1 MGYTVFGS
9 GGGGTVDLVARG
21 GVDAIAANPNEL
33 IPPNGSIFAA
43 GFLWTNKT
51 ASPIAVPAVISEANM
66 LGALFTQGLQ
76 GASATAKIRYT
87 ANGIISDTDHHA
99 ILDGV
104 TAMVITATTAERRI
118 TLYNA
123 GTAPVSIVDTSGAQF
138 IVTNH
143 ANPIF
148 TQASTDSTIVI
159 NQSHRDGTLVFDGV
173 SWEFIK

>member
-1 MGYTVFGS
+1 MGYTVFAS

-21 GVDAIAANPNEL
+21 GIDAIAANPNEL
-33 IPPNGSIFAA
+33 IPPNGSVFAA
-43 GFLWTNKT
+43 GFLWTNET
-51 ASPIAVPAVISEANM
+51 ASPKAVPAVISETSM
-66 LGALFTQGLQ
+66 TGALFTQGLP
-76 GASATAKIRYT
+76 GTASTTQVRYT
-87 ANGIISDTDHHA
+87 ANGIISDIDHHA

-138 IVTNH
+138 IVTNP

-173 SWEFIK
+173 AWEFIK